1 MTTDPDPVTPDPD
14 PMMPDPDPMPPMPPV
29 PDTERLASLSANQ
42 LTVGSVLVNSL
53 LDGSAS
59 SGLSALGFA
68 IGGLTEVSALRA
80 AFDELL
86 PEIAN
91 ANLDAA
97 RARQGDFQNLF
108 FGQSQPQGTDEPS
121 EFALSSAA
129 YPAVHI
135 GASRS
140 TPVSASGPRVWGSV
154 SYDRHRNSNTTS
166 NAGYKSDGLSY
177 TVGVAN
183 LGSGSWQFGIA
194 GSYSDYDT
202 TGLRGVR
209 DKGSSRLIQFG
220 AHAGTGFKDGGIG
233 VDGRFD
239 LVATYG
245 DIKNDIAM
253 VTAGNFPG
261 LGSAQSGTADSTT
274 YGATLRFTL
283 DGSGGKIWPMQPF
296 VSVGYDHISQGSVN
310 LAGAGAANLAIESTS
325 LDRYTLGYG
334 LRFQKQ
340 WDKAAVRL
348 GVAGYHYLG
357 DTQTSLTSRF
367 AELGANSPAFTT
379 LGHDIKDQVKLDA
392 GASYNFGSGWSAS
405 ADAHLGFGDIQ
416 SYGGRFTLSKRF

>member
-1 MTTDPDPVTPDPD
+1 M
-14 PMMPDPDPMPPMPPV
+14 
-29 PDTERLASLSANQ
+29 
-42 LTVGSVLVNSL
+42 VGSVLFNSL
-53 LDGSAS
+53 RDGSAS

-68 IGGLTEVSALRA
+68 IGGLTEVSAIGA

-86 PEIAN
+86 PDVVN

-97 RARQGDFQNLF
+97 RARQGDFQNLL

-121 EFALSSAA
+121 EFAVSSAA
-129 YPAVHI
+129 YPAVYI

-140 TPVSASGPRVWGSV
+140 APVSASGPRVWGSV
-154 SYDRHRNSNTTS
+154 SYDRHRNSNTSS
-166 NAGYKSDGLSY
+166 NSGYKSDGLSY
-177 TVGVAN
+177 TMGVSN

-202 TGLRGVR
+202 TGLRGIR

-220 AHAGTGFKDGGIG
+220 AHVGTGFKGGGLG

-239 LVATYG
+239 LVVTYG

-253 VTAGNFPG
+253 VTAGNLPG
-261 LGSAQSGTADSTT
+261 LGGAQSGSADSTT

-283 DGSGGKIWPMQPF
+283 DGSGGKLWPVRPF
-296 VSVGYDHISQGSVN
+296 VSVGYDYISQRSVN
-310 LAGAGAANLAIESTS
+310 LAGAGAANLAIESVS
-325 LDRYTLGYG
+325 LDRYALGYG
-334 LRFQKQ
+334 VRFEKK

-367 AELGANSPAFTT
+367 AELGANSPSFTT
-379 LGHDIKDQVKLDA
+379 LGHDIKDKVKVDA
-392 GASYNFGSGWSAS
+392 GLSYNFGSGWSTS
-405 ADAHLGFGDIQ
+405 ADGHVGFGDIK
-416 SYGGRFTLSKRF
+416 SYGGRFTVSKRF